1 MEYIFHVKTTIDHF
15 GKKLENV
22 SEPKLDHT
30 VNLGHTQHPSQSLA
44 ENSRKGIFLSLTKWR
59 DMRKGI
65 RRARL
70 CVDGGSRRRRKG
82 MFHCLVERMT
92 HLKV

>member
-44 ENSRKGIFLSLTKWR
+44 ENSRKGIFFVIDKMEGYEEG
-59 DMRKGI
+59 D
-65 RRARL
+65 
-70 CVDGGSRRRRKG
+70 
-82 MFHCLVERMT
+82 
-92 HLKV
+92 